1 MPKPHR
7 YIILNI
13 FYSEDVE
20 LRRIFPNEFPFDTIR
35 KTGSLDPEVGIIL
48 GMNKLYVKK
57 IVSWRA

>member
-1 MPKPHR
+1 M
-7 YIILNI
+7 LNI

-35 KTGSLDPEVGIIL
+35 KTGSLNPEVGIIL
-48 GMNKLYVKK
+48 GINKLYVKK